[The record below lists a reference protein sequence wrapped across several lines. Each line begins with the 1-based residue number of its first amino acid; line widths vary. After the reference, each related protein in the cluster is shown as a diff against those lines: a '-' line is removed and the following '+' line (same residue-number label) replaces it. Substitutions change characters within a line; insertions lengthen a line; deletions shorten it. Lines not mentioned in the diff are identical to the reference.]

1 MTPRG
6 VKSFVWLYHFEGRSR
21 RLTLGTHPSLSL
33 AEAGVKLAEA
43 QSQLTKGIDP
53 GSRVVA
59 KRQAE
64 RNAETV
70 AELVASYL
78 DRYARIRK
86 RSAFEDERILKKD
99 VLSRWGYRQ
108 AKNITRRDIVQLLN
122 EIVDRGA
129 PIQANRTLT
138 ILRRMFKFAV
148 GQAILEVSPC
158 DMVEAPS
165 SENVRDRVLTEDEV
179 RLLWNVLKSAP
190 MELNARRILRMMLVT
205 GQRKGEIIGLHKQ
218 EIDYQKRLWTLP
230 ATRAKN
236 GREHLI
242 PLSTLALEF

>member
-1 MTPRG
+1 M
-6 VKSFVWLYHFEGRSR
+6 
-21 RLTLGTHPSLSL
+21 
-33 AEAGVKLAEA
+33 
-43 QSQLTKGIDP
+43 
-53 GSRVVA
+53 
-59 KRQAE
+59 
-64 RNAETV
+64 
-70 AELVASYL
+70 
-78 DRYARIRK
+78 
-86 RSAFEDERILKKD
+86 KKD

-190 MELNARRILRMMLVT
+190 KELNARRILRMMLVT

-218 EIDYQKRLWTLP
+218 EIDYQKRLWTLL

-236 GREHLI
+236 GREHLDTSFDTG
-242 PLSTLALEF
+242 PWNSD